1 MERSEA
7 PICVNSTANSSPCK
21 QNKQKNHLKPLTVS
35 KTLDLGLTD
44 YSERD
49 APWDTHRSEAQTVMM
64 IYDSAE
70 EFARYGERI
79 SGCSGVLRFGLV
91 VDPETG
97 ELRLKLREA
106 QFCRVRNCPV
116 CQWRRSL
123 MWQARFYQSLPKIE
137 QEHPKGRW
145 LFLTL
150 TVPNCPVNELRNTL
164 QGMNKAWQRLIKR
177 KEFKPVLGFI
187 RTTEVTHGKDGNA
200 HPHFHALLL
209 VKPSYFGHSYVTQAQ
224 WLDLW
229 RSCMRDESIMMVDI
243 RVVKNRDKN
252 DPKTGLQRAAA
263 ETLKY
268 AVKPADMINNPEWFL
283 ELTRQVHKLR
293 FMATGGVLKDVLR
306 VDDETDQDLIVA
318 DEVAEQPDDG
328 ARLAFSYRPS
338 ERRYRRF
345 ARGDKPA
352 GSEGGQND

>member
-1 MERSEA
+1 MERNTA
-7 PICVNSTANSSPCK
+7 PLCINSTPKTAS
-21 QNKQKNHLKPLTVS
+21 NK
-35 KTLDLGLTD
+35 DLALTD
-44 YSERD
+44 YSEKD
-49 APWDTHRSEAQTVMM
+49 KPWDVHRSQAQDVMM

-70 EFARYGERI
+70 EFARLGERI
-79 SGCSGVLRFGLV
+79 CGCSGVLRFGLV

-123 MWQARFYQSLPKIE
+123 MWQARFYQALPRIE
-137 QEHPKGRW
+137 QEHPKARW

-150 TVPNCPVNELRNTL
+150 TVPNPPVNELRSTL
-164 QGMNKAWQRLIKR
+164 QAMNKAWQRLIKR

-209 VKPSYFGHSYVTQAQ
+209 VPSSMFGEYYVKHAR

-229 RSCMRDESIMMVDI
+229 RECMRDDSIESVDI
-243 RVVKNRDKN
+243 RTVKSLDKN

-268 AVKPADMINNPEWFL
+268 SVKPADMINNPEWFL
-283 ELTRQVHKLR
+283 EMTKQVHKLR

-306 VDDETDQDLIVA
+306 ADEESDQDLIVA
-318 DEVAEQPDDG
+318 DEVAENPDDG

-338 ERRYRRF
+338 DRRYRRF
-345 ARGDKPA
+345 ARGDKA
-352 GSEGGQND
+352 AES